1 MAGKGSSRR
10 PEQVAEAIRT
20 VLAEALVR
28 GEVRDPRVSLVTV
41 VGVEVT
47 RDLSV
52 ATVRVAPHGDD
63 DATREAAIEGLR
75 SAAGFLR
82 SMVARSLTTR
92 SVPELRFVRDR
103 GLEHAHR
110 IDALLEGIRRGEDP
124 S

>member
-1 MAGKGSSRR
+1 MAGKGPSRR
-10 PEQVAEAIRT
+10 PEQVAEAIRA

-41 VGVEVT
+41 VSVDVT

-52 ATVRVAPHGDD
+52 ATVRVAPHGED
-63 DATREAAIEGLR
+63 DAERDAAVEGLR
-75 SAAGFLR
+75 SAAGYLR
-82 SMVARSLTTR
+82 GIVARQLTTR
-92 SVPELRFVRDR
+92 SVPELRFERDR

-110 IDALLEGIRRGEDP
+110 IDALLEEIRRGEDP

>member
-1 MAGKGSSRR
+1 MAGKGPSRR

-41 VGVEVT
+41 VSVDVT

-52 ATVRVAPHGDD
+52 ATVRVAPHGQN
-63 DATREAAIEGLR
+63 DAEREAAVEGLR
-75 SAAGFLR
+75 SAAGYLR
-82 SMVARSLTTR
+82 SLVARGLTTR
-92 SVPELRFVRDR
+92 SVPELRFERDR

-110 IDALLEGIRRGEDP
+110 IDALLEEIRRGEDP

>member
-1 MAGKGSSRR
+1 MAGKGPSRR

-20 VLAEALVR
+20 VLAEALLR
-28 GEVRDPRVSLVTV
+28 GEVRDPRVALVTV

-52 ATVRVAPHGDD
+52 ARVRVAPHAESDEER
-63 DATREAAIEGLR
+63 DAAVEGLR

-82 SMVARSLTTR
+82 GIVARELTTR
-92 SVPELRFVRDR
+92 SVPELRFERDR

-110 IDALLEGIRRGEDP
+110 IDALLEEIRRGEDP

>member
-1 MAGKGSSRR
+1 MAGKGPSRR

-20 VLAEALVR
+20 LLAEALVR
-28 GEVRDPRVSLVTV
+28 GEVRDPRVGMVTV

-52 ATVRVAPHGDD
+52 ATVRVAPHAES
-63 DATREAAIEGLR
+63 DAERDAALEGLR
-75 SAAGFLR
+75 SAAGYLR
-82 SMVARSLTTR
+82 RIVAQGLTTR
-92 SVPELRFVRDR
+92 VVPELRFERDR

-110 IDALLEGIRRGEDP
+110 IDALLEEIRREEDA